1 MSTET
6 VLKQVRDRFG
16 PLNDQAEQAVAEVVK
31 IMQQMNELPFSPTA
45 SEETEEDLFKG
56 ENVSLAEYESW
67 SDDRQLQYQTE
78 AEKVNA
84 KWIEK
89 QMHV

>member
-84 KWIEK
+84 KWIET
-89 QMHV
+89 